1 MDKLKIMD
9 NLNIINYMSTYSIGK
24 MKIKMQNKTY
34 IQQKLTEP
42 KENQSNKKSGLDF
55 NKFNN

>member
-1 MDKLKIMD
+1 MVWLLKTGGRKEKTKEQRTDGQTENND

-34 IQQKLTEP
+34 I
-42 KENQSNKKSGLDF
+42 
-55 NKFNN
+55 